1 MHSGNELKKK
11 PMKRF
16 IHFLFFPAFII
27 WGQAAIAQPPVQT
40 KLQNIS
46 GNSNPKKGKK
56 NRPVQS
62 ISNTNDKTI
71 APPQIDRSGEKILG
85 LPVRNEQNNQ
95 MDDPNSNLE
104 NRKDSIPNVSEVPVS
119 KPPSPVI
126 DNSKFPVHYST
137 EQSTTIVHQPQTN
150 GQTAKFN
157 KQPSKGIKKKAHRV
171 AVKGK
176 IGKPF

>member
-1 MHSGNELKKK
+1 
-11 PMKRF
+11 MKRL
-16 IHFLFFPAFII
+16 INFLFIPTFII
-27 WGQAAIAQPPVQT
+27 WGQVASSQPPEQT
-40 KLQNIS
+40 KLHNIS

-71 APPQIDRSGEKILG
+71 TPPQIDRSGEKILG
-85 LPVRNEQNNQ
+85 LPVRNEQIKQ
-95 MDDPNSNLE
+95 MDDPNSNLQ
-104 NRKDSIPNVSEVPVS
+104 NKNDSIPNVSEVPVS

-137 EQSTTIVHQPQTN
+137 EKSTTIVHQPHTN

-176 IGKPF
+176 IGNPF